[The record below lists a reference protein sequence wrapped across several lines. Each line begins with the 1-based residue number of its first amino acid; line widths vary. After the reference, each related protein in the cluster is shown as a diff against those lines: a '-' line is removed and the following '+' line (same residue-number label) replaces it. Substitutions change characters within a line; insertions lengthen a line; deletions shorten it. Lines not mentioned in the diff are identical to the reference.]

1 MKKEAVPG
9 PNYEP
14 SWSIWFLNC
23 FFIYIKII
31 FFYLKKIIFNIKIKS
46 ITRINLRLESL
57 VELQLRTRVIVLDS
71 SQIYKK
77 KVQ

>member
-1 MKKEAVPG
+1 MMKKEAVPG

-31 FFYLKKIIFNIKIKS
+31 FFILKKLFLILKLKA
-46 ITRINLRLESL
+46 LQ
-57 VELQLRTRVIVLDS
+57 ELI
-71 SQIYKK
+71 
-77 KVQ
+77 